1 MDFGSTWMF
10 TNGSN
15 AQGAI
20 GTYDR
25 TKQLIYINTTNSDDV
40 GLKQTR
46 IRGCTTFG
54 DLLEIYLYVN
64 VMENTYPDF
73 VTEVQVSFN
82 LFLD

>member
-1 MDFGSTWMF
+1 MDYGSTWMF
-10 TNGSN
+10 INGSN

-25 TKQLIYINTTNSDDV
+25 ANQLIYINTTNTQDV

-54 DLLEIYLYVN
+54 DLLEIYFYIDVK
-64 VMENTYPDF
+64 ENTYPDF
-73 VTEVQVSFN
+73 VTEVETVFN